1 MGNQKDNILQLFDG
15 IDKKELKSI
24 NDFVNSPF
32 YNKSKRL
39 SDFFALIYKNY
50 DVYKANGLS
59 KKELA
64 KKLYPGE
71 SYSKKTDEKI
81 RKLLSDFGK
90 LLDTYLITV
99 KFMGNNDRMSLALIK
114 TLRERGAE
122 DRFKKKLN
130 DLTKKLE
137 KVKYKDE
144 KHYKLESELVEEELK
159 MEFADKMLKYSETDQ
174 RASDTN
180 DHGFIL
186 TKLRTFNSMWTKQ
199 YYNKEK
205 LDYVWSFYDAIKKYI
220 EDNYQEVKINH
231 PSIFLEYMTLKI
243 FKYDDLNDFKEMKE
257 FILKYSDIIPRT
269 EYSDHSWNIISYASL
284 MVNKGYIEYR
294 KEVLEILK
302 KLDLKD
308 AIVNDEDLL
317 PSEFKLAVD
326 ISIAERDLEWTGY
339 FIKKYRGKIKKE
351 YSNGLVN
358 LSLAKLNFYA
368 NNFSKAKSY
377 QEKVE
382 YNDYIHYFDAKMLL
396 AKIEFEL
403 RNFGNVLNSVE
414 TLKKF
419 IKSHSELPD
428 VYIKTYERFSVD
440 VLQLIKLY
448 ENKFLGKDITVDR
461 DIFIKNFNSNKHF
474 IYSKDWFLEKIKLL
488 KKEPELIS

>member
-144 KHYKLESELVEEELK
+144 KHIYLYKRPIPS
-159 MEFADKMLKYSETDQ
+159 
-174 RASDTN
+174 
-180 DHGFIL
+180 
-186 TKLRTFNSMWTKQ
+186 KQ
-199 YYNKEK
+199 AQPAPP
-205 LDYVWSFYDAIKKYI
+205 L
-220 EDNYQEVKINH
+220 QTRP
-231 PSIFLEYMTLKI
+231 PS
-243 FKYDDLNDFKEMKE
+243 
-257 FILKYSDIIPRT
+257 
-269 EYSDHSWNIISYASL
+269 
-284 MVNKGYIEYR
+284 
-294 KEVLEILK
+294 
-302 KLDLKD
+302 
-308 AIVNDEDLL
+308 
-317 PSEFKLAVD
+317 
-326 ISIAERDLEWTGY
+326 
-339 FIKKYRGKIKKE
+339 
-351 YSNGLVN
+351 
-358 LSLAKLNFYA
+358 
-368 NNFSKAKSY
+368 
-377 QEKVE
+377 
-382 YNDYIHYFDAKMLL
+382 
-396 AKIEFEL
+396 
-403 RNFGNVLNSVE
+403 
-414 TLKKF
+414 
-419 IKSHSELPD
+419 
-428 VYIKTYERFSVD
+428 
-440 VLQLIKLY
+440 
-448 ENKFLGKDITVDR
+448 
-461 DIFIKNFNSNKHF
+461 
-474 IYSKDWFLEKIKLL
+474 
-488 KKEPELIS
+488 